1 MMNIVKKYMDNNK
14 EFKANVQSLLQ
25 TYNKS
30 EIDEEALADVS
41 GQLFGNQEFINNI
54 AQTKL
59 NVFKRIYNEIKYLY
73 HQFTGYKNQD
83 QFVNDLYNKWTE
95 TYNSNNKLN
104 NTTKYHISENLSS
117 DIDNVINDIKIRTP
131 IKVRDY
137 TPTALVENGITD
149 LPMYQNPVHIR
160 KNILTEDESKKIGL
174 NIGSRD
180 HYHGLGKER
189 YMKAIDS
196 LDNHRVI
203 FKNKNSKDYIV
214 LTEIKDNNNNVI
226 LVPIEIKTQ
235 TNVNNTKIDIN
246 RIKTVY
252 GHEKINNR
260 DLNDYIKYNI
270 KNNNFEKI
278 YEQKKEQGTGS
289 STVASS
295 INDSIAPSKP
305 DVNTNTKY
313 SIEGSEN
320 NSGSFNLSSKETA
333 QDNSDIR
340 YSKGNQSWREY
351 LEKNF
356 KTEGTIT
363 NNLYSSYFSLKYLFN
378 KNVRKYG
385 NV

>member
-1 MMNIVKKYMDNNK
+1 
-14 EFKANVQSLLQ
+14 
-25 TYNKS
+25 
-30 EIDEEALADVS
+30 
-41 GQLFGNQEFINNI
+41 
-54 AQTKL
+54 
-59 NVFKRIYNEIKYLY
+59 
-73 HQFTGYKNQD
+73 
-83 QFVNDLYNKWTE
+83 
-95 TYNSNNKLN
+95 
-104 NTTKYHISENLSS
+104 
-117 DIDNVINDIKIRTP
+117 
-131 IKVRDY
+131 
-137 TPTALVENGITD
+137 
-149 LPMYQNPVHIR
+149 
-160 KNILTEDESKKIGL
+160 
-174 NIGSRD
+174 
-180 HYHGLGKER
+180 
-189 YMKAIDS
+189 MKAIDS
-196 LDNHRVI
+196 LDNPRVI

-226 LVPIEIKTQ
+226 LVPIEIETQ